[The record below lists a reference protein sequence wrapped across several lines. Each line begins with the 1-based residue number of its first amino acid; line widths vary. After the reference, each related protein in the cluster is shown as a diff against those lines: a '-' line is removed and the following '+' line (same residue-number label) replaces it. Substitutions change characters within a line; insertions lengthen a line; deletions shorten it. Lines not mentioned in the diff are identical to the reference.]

1 MSEANTDTTPS
12 TEAAT
17 AEVALTDE
25 QAVVELSAGDLPAFC
40 PNPRMPLWSSHPR
53 VFLDLA
59 HTGQAACAYCG
70 TQYRLAPGTVIKGH

>member
-59 HTGQAACAYCG
+59 HTGSATCPYCG
-70 TQYRLAPGTVIKGH
+70 TQYRLAPGTVLKGH